1 MLATATPPALH
12 RRPRKRSPAAPIR
25 RLGLQT
31 TPGRIRAL
39 AAIAVL
45 AIAGFYIV
53 ANIAIGNARD
63 GLRVIGHDAGPQ
75 VLATGDL
82 YYALGDMD
90 SQVASIL
97 LTGREP
103 SPGAGQQELRSYSQD
118 RATADRA
125 ALQAAELSAGDPADQ
140 AAVRSI
146 LDGQGQYQRHDSR
159 AMVLDEQ
166 SHHRAGPPP
175 GNVIAVYRQATDLMT
190 LDLLPP
196 AYNLTLE
203 GGATVREAYAAK
215 RSAVLSGRLWVGLA
229 GLAVIA
235 ALVALQF
242 FVVARFRRRLIPT
255 LAVATLG
262 LIVLT
267 VSAVRLLSD
276 EAAHLQAAKT
286 SGFDSIL
293 TMSRAQ
299 AISDSLHADESR
311 FLLDPGQ
318 KDLYSLAYLDKS
330 QTLLYVASGNLAEY
344 FTALNAS
351 MTAYRANPRSVGF
364 LGFYGDEAH
373 AHPGPAITTVLARYQ
388 QFQADDQ
395 RIRQL
400 ANAGQDRQA
409 VRLLTGHTAG
419 SAGYDFDQYNQ
430 AVVSL
435 IGQHRATFDQ
445 TIRAGDRELGQSV
458 LGNWAVLLPLAA
470 LGVAVLVVAGIWARL
485 AEYR

>member
-1 MLATATPPALH
+1 MLTRAKPQELRRWRPAG
-12 RRPRKRSPAAPIR
+12 RFR

-39 AAIAVL
+39 AAVAVL
-45 AIAGFYIV
+45 TIGGFYIV
-53 ANIAIGNARD
+53 ANIAVGNARD

-82 YYALGDMD
+82 YFALGDMD

-97 LTGREP
+97 LTGHEG
-103 SPGAGQQELRSYSQD
+103 SPGARQQALNRYGQD
-118 RATADRA
+118 RAIADRA

-146 LDGQGQYQRHDSR
+146 LDGLGQYERLASR

-166 SHHRAGPPP
+166 AHHPAGPPP
-175 GNVIAVYRQATDLMT
+175 GNVIALYRQATDLMT

-215 RSAVLSGRLWVGLA
+215 RSAIQSGRLWVGFA

-235 ALVALQF
+235 ALAALQF
-242 FVVARFRRRLIPT
+242 FVAARFRRRLNPA

-262 LIVLT
+262 LLVLT

-286 SGFDSIL
+286 IGFDSIL
-293 TMSRAQ
+293 TMSRAR
-299 AISDSLHADESR
+299 AISNSLHADQSR
-311 FLLDPGQ
+311 FLLDPGRA
-318 KDLYSLAYLDKS
+318 DTYSLAYLDKS
-330 QTLLYVASGNLAEY
+330 QTVLYVASGNLREY
-344 FTALNAS
+344 DTALSAA
-351 MTAYRANPRSVGF
+351 MKAYRANPRSAGF
-364 LGFYGDEAH
+364 LGFYGDEAR
-373 AHPGPAITTVLARYQ
+373 AHPGPGVTTALARYQ
-388 QFQADDQ
+388 QFQADDR

-400 ANAGQDRQA
+400 AKAGQDRQA
-409 VRLLTGHTAG
+409 VSLLTGPTAD
-419 SAGYDFDQYNQ
+419 SFDQYDQ

-445 TIRAGDRELGQSV
+445 TIRAGDRELGRSV

-470 LGVAVLVVAGIWARL
+470 LGAVVLVVVGVWARL

>member
-1 MLATATPPALH
+1 L
-12 RRPRKRSPAAPIR
+12 R

-31 TPGRIRAL
+31 TPERIRAL

-45 AIAGFYIV
+45 AIVGFYIV
-53 ANIAIGNARD
+53 ANIAVGNARD
-63 GLRVIGHDAGPQ
+63 GLRIIGHDAGPQ
-75 VLATGDL
+75 VLATGNL

-90 SQVASIL
+90 SQLASIL

-140 AAVRSI
+140 EAVRSI
-146 LDGQGQYQRHDSR
+146 LDGLGQYERLASQ
-159 AMVLDEQ
+159 AMVLDQ
-166 SHHRAGPPP
+166 QAHHRAGPPP

-215 RSAVLSGRLWVGLA
+215 RSALLAGRLWVGLA

-235 ALVALQF
+235 VLAALQF
-242 FVVARFRRRLIPT
+242 FVVACFRRRLNPA

-311 FLLDPGQ
+311 YLLDPGRA
-318 KDLYSLAYLDKS
+318 DMYSLAYLDKS
-330 QTLLYVASGNLAEY
+330 QTVLYVASGNLDKY
-344 FTALNAS
+344 DTALSAA

-364 LGFYGDEAH
+364 RGFYGDEAR
-373 AHPGPAITTVLARYQ
+373 AHPGPAVTTVLARYQ

-395 RIRQL
+395 RLRQL
-400 ANAGQDRQA
+400 AKAGQDRQA
-409 VRLLTGHTAG
+409 VRLLTGRTAG

-445 TIRAGDRELGQSV
+445 TIRAGDRELGRSV
-458 LGNWAVLLPLAA
+458 LGNWTVLLPLAA

>member
-1 MLATATPPALH
+1 
-12 RRPRKRSPAAPIR
+12 
-25 RLGLQT
+25 
-31 TPGRIRAL
+31 
-39 AAIAVL
+39 
-45 AIAGFYIV
+45 
-53 ANIAIGNARD
+53 
-63 GLRVIGHDAGPQ
+63 
-75 VLATGDL
+75 
-82 YYALGDMD
+82 
-90 SQVASIL
+90 
-97 LTGREP
+97 
-103 SPGAGQQELRSYSQD
+103 
-118 RATADRA
+118 
-125 ALQAAELSAGDPADQ
+125 
-140 AAVRSI
+140 VRSI
-146 LDGQGQYQRHDSR
+146 LDGLGQYERLVSR

-166 SHHRAGPPP
+166 AHHRAGPPP

-215 RSAVLSGRLWVGLA
+215 RSAALEGRFWVGLA

-242 FVVARFRRRLIPT
+242 FVVARFRRRLNPT
-255 LAVATLG
+255 LALATLG

-344 FTALNAS
+344 YTALSAS

-470 LGVAVLVVAGIWARL
+470 LGVAVLVVAGVWARL

>member
-1 MLATATPPALH
+1 VPSREPH
-12 RRPRKRSPAAPIR
+12 GRRPAVRFR

-39 AAIAVL
+39 AAVAVL
-45 AIAGFYIV
+45 AIGGFYVV
-53 ANIAIGNARD
+53 ANIAVGNARD

-75 VLATGDL
+75 VLATSDL
-82 YYALGDMD
+82 YFALGDMD

-103 SPGAGQQELRSYSQD
+103 GPGARQQELQRYDQD

-146 LDGQGQYQRHDSR
+146 LDGLGQYEQLASH

-166 SHHRAGPPP
+166 AHHPAGPPP
-175 GNVIAVYRQATDLMT
+175 RNVIAVYRQATDLMT

-215 RSAVLSGRLWVGLA
+215 RSAVLSARLWVALA

-235 ALVALQF
+235 ALAGLQF
-242 FVVARFRRRLIPT
+242 FVAARFRRWLNPA

-262 LIVLT
+262 LILLT

-293 TMSRAQ
+293 TMSRAR

-311 FLLDPGQ
+311 FLLDPGRA
-318 KDLYSLAYLDKS
+318 DTYTLAYLDKS
-330 QTLLYVASGNLAEY
+330 QTVLYVASGNLGEY
-344 FTALNAS
+344 YTALSTA
-351 MTAYRANPRSVGF
+351 MTAYRANPRAVAF
-364 LGFYGDEAH
+364 LGFYGDEAR
-373 AHPGPAITTVLARYQ
+373 AYPGPAVTAALSRFQ

-400 ANAGQDRQA
+400 AAAGQDRQA
-409 VRLLTGHTAG
+409 VILLTGRSAG
-419 SAGYDFDQYNQ
+419 SSGYDFDQYDQ

-435 IGQHRATFDQ
+435 IGQHHATFDQ
-445 TIRAGDRELGQSV
+445 TIHAGDRELGRSV
-458 LGNWAVLLPLAA
+458 LGNWAGLLPLAA
-470 LGVAVLVVAGIWARL
+470 LGAAVLVVAGVRARL

>member
-1 MLATATPPALH
+1 MMPA
-12 RRPRKRSPAAPIR
+12 R
-25 RLGLQT
+25 
-31 TPGRIRAL
+31 
-39 AAIAVL
+39 
-45 AIAGFYIV
+45 
-53 ANIAIGNARD
+53 
-63 GLRVIGHDAGPQ
+63 Q
-75 VLATGDL
+75 VLATGNL

-90 SQVASIL
+90 SQLASIL

-146 LDGQGQYQRHDSR
+146 LDGLGQYERLASQ
-159 AMVLDEQ
+159 AMVLDQ
-166 SHHRAGPPP
+166 QAHHRAGPPP

-215 RSAVLSGRLWVGLA
+215 RSALLAGRLWVGLA

-235 ALVALQF
+235 VLAALQF
-242 FVVARFRRRLIPT
+242 FVVACFRRRLNPA

-311 FLLDPGQ
+311 YLLDPGRA
-318 KDLYSLAYLDKS
+318 DMYSLAYLDKS
-330 QTLLYVASGNLAEY
+330 QTVLYVASGNLDEY
-344 FTALNAS
+344 YTALSAA

-364 LGFYGDEAH
+364 LGFYGDEAR
-373 AHPGPAITTVLARYQ
+373 AHPGPAVTTVLARYQ

-400 ANAGQDRQA
+400 AKAGQDRQA
-409 VRLLTGHTAG
+409 VRLLTGRTAG

-445 TIRAGDRELGQSV
+445 TIRAGDRELGRSV
-458 LGNWAVLLPLAA
+458 LGNWTVLLPLAA
-470 LGVAVLVVAGIWARL
+470 LGVVILVVAGIWARL